1 MDFRGKAAFLNGFT
15 ILELLVATTVLSLIL
30 VVMLSLITQT
40 SNVWR
45 SSSAR
50 IEAFQSARRG
60 FEALTRS
67 LEQATLNTYWDYDNP
82 NDPKAYR
89 RKSELH
95 FLVADA
101 GTDGLPGTP
110 GTGQAIFFQAPANKT
125 ASTNYANYDGL
136 TGLINACGFFVQY
149 GSDADWLPKPHVGP
163 GQARER
169 FRLMQWMQATES
181 LTVYEGATNHAWVT
195 AAAAD
200 VVPVSDNVIALV
212 IWPKEEGEEANP
224 ILNSYSYD
232 SRLNATNAPQPAT
245 AHQLPPLLKVALVAI
260 DETSA
265 VRLGANLQPTVA
277 ACMSGLFDTSP
288 AKDSPDDKK
297 SLADDLAT
305 LEARLTTKSISYRTF
320 VTSVPMREAKWSP

>member
-1 MDFRGKAAFLNGFT
+1 MDFRGKAAFWNAFT

-60 FEALTRS
+60 FETLTRS
-67 LEQATLNTYWDYDNP
+67 LEQATLNTYWDYETNGVG
-82 NDPKAYR
+82 DPVRYR
-89 RKSELH
+89 RQSELH
-95 FLVADA
+95 FLVDDA

-110 GTGQAIFFQAPANKT
+110 GTGQAVFFQAPANKT
-125 ASTNYANYDGL
+125 ASTNYDGL

-149 GSDADWLPKPHVGP
+149 GSDSAWLPAHVGTN
-163 GQARER
+163 QARER
-169 FRLMQWMQATES
+169 FRLMQWMQSTES
-181 LTVYEGATNHAWVT
+181 LGVYTNSTDHAWVS

-212 IWPKEEGEEANP
+212 IWPKEEGEAANP
-224 ILNSYSYD
+224 ILDSYSYD

-277 ACMSGLFDTSP
+277 ACMNGLFDTSP

-297 SLADDLAT
+297 TLADDLAT
-305 LEARLTTKSISYRTF
+305 LETRLTTNSISYRTF
-320 VTSVPMREAKWSP
+320 VTSVPLREAKWSP

>member
-1 MDFRGKAAFLNGFT
+1 MKFQDKATQWIGFT
-15 ILELLVATTVLSLIL
+15 ILELLVATAVLSLIL

-40 SNVWR
+40 SSVWR

-60 FEALTRS
+60 FENLTRS

-82 NDPKAYR
+82 SNPTIYR

-110 GTGQAIFFQAPANKT
+110 GTGQAVFFQAPVNKT
-125 ASTNYANYDGL
+125 GATNYDGL

-149 GSDADWLPKPHVGP
+149 GSDAAWLPRHVDA

-181 LTVYEGATNHAWVT
+181 LSVYKNADGHAWVAT
-195 AAAAD
+195 GVPD
-200 VVPVSDNVIALV
+200 VVPVADNVIALI
-212 IWPKEEGEEANP
+212 IWPKEEGSPASP
-224 ILNSYSYD
+224 HLNSYSYD

-245 AHQLPPLLKVALVAI
+245 ANQLPPLLKVALVAI

-265 VRLGANLQPTVA
+265 VRLGDRLQSTVA
-277 ACMSGLFDTSP
+277 ACMAGLFASSP
-288 AKDSPDDKK
+288 ADDF
-297 SLADDLAT
+297 SVDLKT
-305 LEARLTTKSISYRTF
+305 LERKLAENSIGFRSF

>member
-1 MDFRGKAAFLNGFT
+1 MNFRGKAAFLNAFT

-60 FEALTRS
+60 FETLTRS

-82 NDPKAYR
+82 NDPKVYR

-101 GTDGLPGTP
+101 GTDLLPGTP
-110 GTGQAIFFQAPANKT
+110 GTGQAVFFQAPANKT
-125 ASTNYANYDGL
+125 ASTNYDGL

-149 GSDADWLPKPHVGP
+149 GSDSAWLPAHVGTS
-163 GQARER
+163 QARER

-181 LTVYEGATNHAWVT
+181 LGVYEGATNHAWVT
-195 AAAAD
+195 AATAD
-200 VVPVSDNVIALV
+200 VVPVADNVIALI

-232 SRLNATNAPQPAT
+232 SRLNAINAPQPAT

-305 LEARLTTKSISYRTF
+305 LETRLTTKSISYRTF

>member
-1 MDFRGKAAFLNGFT
+1 MDPRVKAARGKAFT
-15 ILELLVATTVLSLIL
+15 ILELLVATAVLSLIM

-40 SNVWR
+40 SSVWR

-60 FEALTRS
+60 FETLTRS

-110 GTGQAIFFQAPANKT
+110 GTGQAIFFQAPANRT
-125 ASTNYANYDGL
+125 TSTNYDGL

-149 GSDADWLPKPHVGP
+149 GSDSTWLPAHVGT

-181 LTVYEGATNHAWVT
+181 LAVYENATSHAWVSP
-195 AAAAD
+195 AAAD
-200 VVPVSDNVIALV
+200 VVPVADNVIALI
-212 IWPKEEGEEANP
+212 IWPKEEGSPASP
-224 ILNSYSYD
+224 VLNSYSYD

-245 AHQLPPLLKVALVAI
+245 ANQLPPLVKVALVAI

-265 VRLGANLQPTVA
+265 ARLGSDLQTTIT
-277 ACMSGLFDTSP
+277 ACTAGLFTDPP
-288 AKDSPDDKK
+288 AEHFSTDLQKLEEN
-297 SLADDLAT
+297 LA
-305 LEARLTTKSISYRTF
+305 KNSITYRSF
-320 VTSVPMREAKWSP
+320 VTSVPLREAKWSP

>member
-1 MDFRGKAAFLNGFT
+1 MNFRGKAAFLNAFT
-15 ILELLVATTVLSLIL
+15 ILELLVAITVLSLIL

-60 FEALTRS
+60 FETLTRS

-82 NDPKAYR
+82 NDPKVYR

-110 GTGQAIFFQAPANKT
+110 GTGQAVFFQAPANKT
-125 ASTNYANYDGL
+125 ASTNYDGL

-149 GSDADWLPKPHVGP
+149 GSDADWLPAHVGA

-181 LTVYEGATNHAWVT
+181 LGVYEGATNHAWVT
-195 AAAAD
+195 AAPAD
-200 VVPVSDNVIALV
+200 VVPVADNVIALI

-232 SRLNATNAPQPAT
+232 SRLNAINAPQPAT

-305 LEARLTTKSISYRTF
+305 LETRLTTKSISYRTF